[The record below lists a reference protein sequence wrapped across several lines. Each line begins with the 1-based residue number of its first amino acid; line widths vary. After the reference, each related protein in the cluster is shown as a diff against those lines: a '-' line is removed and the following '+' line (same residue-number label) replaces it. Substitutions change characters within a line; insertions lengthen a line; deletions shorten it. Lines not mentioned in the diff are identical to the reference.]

1 MVTPL
6 GDWEHIKCFQW
17 GCQKQKLPN
26 SIEVSCKYI
35 EVWKPENSMNNI
47 FTAEKLETE
56 NLERQN
62 IQEHNFREGKFQACL
77 KIQEW
82 KFKDLNF

>member
-1 MVTPL
+1 MNA
-6 GDWEHIKCFQW
+6 HSRQYKR
-17 GCQKQKLPN
+17 
-26 SIEVSCKYI
+26 
-35 EVWKPENSMNNI
+35 KPENSMNNI

-77 KIQEW
+77 KIQE
-82 KFKDLNF
+82 

>member
-1 MVTPL
+1 M
-6 GDWEHIKCFQW
+6 
-17 GCQKQKLPN
+17 
-26 SIEVSCKYI
+26 
-35 EVWKPENSMNNI
+35 
-47 FTAEKLETE
+47 AEKLETE

-82 KFKDLNF
+82 KFNDLKS